1 MSEQNKDFIEENPVE
16 LPRLST
22 QQNLF
27 VRYYAIENMSGTEAY
42 RLAYNSKGSTRSCC
56 VEASRLLKNPNI
68 TLWIDFIQKTQKE
81 HIRNEIKYSIDDA
94 MKELDDLK
102 IIALES
108 LDQYSRPNV
117 SAATKAVEMKCKL
130 KGLMSDD
137 ATVNNS
143 VVFTGA
149 LQGTKHLINNSAVGS
164 AIGSVTKPVYIDS
177 TGTAYAINYSIEK
190 NVPSNAEFT
199 DTKVTQTLA
208 TASSN
213 YPILLTPANQTV
225 PINPCSLVN
234 IF

>member
-1 MSEQNKDFIEENPVE
+1 MDSELDKKNFIDENPVE

-22 QQNLF
+22 QQNSF

-42 RLAYNSKGSTRSCC
+42 RLAYNSSGSTRSCC

-81 HIRNEIKYSIDDA
+81 HIKNEIKYSIDDA

-108 LDQYSRPNV
+108 LDQYSRPNI

-137 ATVNNS
+137 AAVNNS
-143 VVFTGA
+143 VVVQMGDVEVNGNPLELKIGDSIADDTSEQKNDSC
-149 LQGTKHLINNSAVGS
+149 LQTSCDVGFAKKDSSGTVQS
-164 AIGSVTKPVYIDS
+164 
-177 TGTAYAINYSIEK
+177 E
-190 NVPSNAEFT
+190 
-199 DTKVTQTLA
+199 
-208 TASSN
+208 
-213 YPILLTPANQTV
+213 
-225 PINPCSLVN
+225 
-234 IF
+234 

>member
-1 MSEQNKDFIEENPVE
+1 MSEQNKDFIEENRVE

-42 RLAYNSKGSTRSCC
+42 RLAYDSKGSTRSCC

-143 VVFTGA
+143 VVVQMGDVEVNGNPLELKIGDSIADDTSEQKTDSC
-149 LQGTKHLINNSAVGS
+149 LQTSCDVGFAEKDS
-164 AIGSVTKPVYIDS
+164 SCPVQS
-177 TGTAYAINYSIEK
+177 E
-190 NVPSNAEFT
+190 
-199 DTKVTQTLA
+199 
-208 TASSN
+208 
-213 YPILLTPANQTV
+213 
-225 PINPCSLVN
+225 
-234 IF
+234 

>member
-1 MSEQNKDFIEENPVE
+1 MDSELDKKNFIDENPVE

-22 QQNLF
+22 QQNSF

-42 RLAYNSKGSTRSCC
+42 RLAYNSSGSTRSCC

-81 HIRNEIKYSIDDA
+81 HIKNEIKYSIDDA

-108 LDQYSRPNV
+108 LDQYSRPNI

-137 ATVNNS
+137 AAVNNS
-143 VVFTGA
+143 VVVQMGDVEVNGNPLELKIGEGVNEICTSDD
-149 LQGTKHLINNSAVGS
+149 NSASPIVKGIADDTDEQKNDSCLQTSCDVGFAQKDS
-164 AIGSVTKPVYIDS
+164 SCSVQS
-177 TGTAYAINYSIEK
+177 E
-190 NVPSNAEFT
+190 
-199 DTKVTQTLA
+199 
-208 TASSN
+208 
-213 YPILLTPANQTV
+213 
-225 PINPCSLVN
+225 
-234 IF
+234 

>member
-1 MSEQNKDFIEENPVE
+1 MNGEFDKQNVIEENPVE

-42 RLAYNSKGSTRSCC
+42 RLAYNSNGSTRSCC

-81 HIRNEIKYSIDDA
+81 HIKNEIKYSIDDA

-108 LDQYSRPNV
+108 LDQYSRPNI

-137 ATVNNS
+137 AAVNNS
-143 VVFTGA
+143 VVVQMGDVEVNGNPLELKIGDSIADDTSEQKNDSC
-149 LQGTKHLINNSAVGS
+149 LQTSCDVGFAEKDS
-164 AIGSVTKPVYIDS
+164 SGSVQS
-177 TGTAYAINYSIEK
+177 E
-190 NVPSNAEFT
+190 
-199 DTKVTQTLA
+199 
-208 TASSN
+208 
-213 YPILLTPANQTV
+213 
-225 PINPCSLVN
+225 
-234 IF
+234 

>member
-1 MSEQNKDFIEENPVE
+1 MDSELDKQNFIEENPVE

-22 QQNLF
+22 QQNSF

-42 RLAYNSKGSTRSCC
+42 RLAYNSSGSTRSCC

-81 HIRNEIKYSIDDA
+81 HIKNEIKYSIDDA

-108 LDQYSRPNV
+108 LDQYSRPNI

-137 ATVNNS
+137 AAVNNS
-143 VVFTGA
+143 VVVQMGDVEVNGNPLELKIGDSIADDTSEPKNDSC
-149 LQGTKHLINNSAVGS
+149 LQTSCDVGFAEKDS
-164 AIGSVTKPVYIDS
+164 SGSVQS
-177 TGTAYAINYSIEK
+177 E
-190 NVPSNAEFT
+190 
-199 DTKVTQTLA
+199 
-208 TASSN
+208 
-213 YPILLTPANQTV
+213 
-225 PINPCSLVN
+225 
-234 IF
+234 